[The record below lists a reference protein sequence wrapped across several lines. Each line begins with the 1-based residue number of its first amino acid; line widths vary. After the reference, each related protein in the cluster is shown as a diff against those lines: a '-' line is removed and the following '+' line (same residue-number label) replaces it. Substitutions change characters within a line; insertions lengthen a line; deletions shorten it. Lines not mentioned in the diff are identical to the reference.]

1 MSLTNKMISNNTINN
16 DQKFNTLINN
26 HTNINN
32 EILSIQQQIKDLKN
46 IYVSHDVLTNMIN
59 ELNDQLSNT
68 IQTPRTIT
76 NSVDDIINLI
86 NLQDNKINDLQ
97 KSMNELNNH
106 LLEHEQELN
115 NLIVKTNGLES
126 KLINV
131 SPSEKP
137 NIPKINI
144 RKTKQ

>member
-1 MSLTNKMISNNTINN
+1 
-16 DQKFNTLINN
+16 
-26 HTNINN
+26 
-32 EILSIQQQIKDLKN
+32 
-46 IYVSHDVLTNMIN
+46 
-59 ELNDQLSNT
+59 
-68 IQTPRTIT
+68 
-76 NSVDDIINLI
+76 
-86 NLQDNKINDLQ
+86 
-97 KSMNELNNH
+97 MNELNNH